1 MWGQGRHEG
10 RRIGKSPRRAMALRQ
25 KLEIRQGQSLVMTP
39 QMQQAIKLLQM
50 SNLELQAFVEAELE
64 RNPLLERELAE
75 EPENRRREP
84 DEAPREPAEEQSA
97 GAEQAERPDLSEA
110 MSAPADVGE
119 RLAEMGADATEM
131 FASDGP
137 ADAPS
142 AALGAGPAAGMRG
155 GGGRLAEG
163 EGRGLE
169 ETLSSETTLAQHL
182 EAQLPL
188 LLEEPA
194 ERLVGHHLIGL
205 LDDDGYLR
213 EPLEAVAEQ
222 LGARQEA
229 VERVLRKMQAM
240 DPPGV
245 FARDLAE
252 CLKLQLQEKDR
263 FDPAMEALVDNLEL
277 LARRDFDRLC
287 RICGVG
293 QEDLADMLAE
303 IRALN
308 PRPGGAIGPLVVQ
321 PVEPDVFVRA
331 APDGSWI
338 VELNSETLPRVLIDN
353 QYYATVKASAT
364 REEDREYISS
374 CLASANWL
382 VKSLDQRA
390 RTILAVAR
398 EIVRQQ
404 DAFLTRGVEA
414 LRPLTLRQVA
424 EAIGMH
430 ESTVS
435 RVTSNK
441 FMATPRGT
449 FELKYFFTTAIAS
462 SAGGEAVSA
471 EAVRHRIRQ
480 LIDAEDPKK
489 VLSDDK
495 LVELLRAEG
504 MEIARRTVAKYRE
517 AMGIP
522 SSVQRRREKK
532 MLAG

>member
-1 MWGQGRHEG
+1 
-10 RRIGKSPRRAMALRQ
+10 MALRQ
-25 KLEIRQGQSLVMTP
+25 KMEIRQGQSLVMTP
-39 QMQQAIKLLQM
+39 QMQQAIRLLQM

-64 RNPLLERELAE
+64 RNPLLERRDSE

-84 DEAPREPAEEQSA
+84 GEAPREHEDQEARRQEEEGSRA
-97 GAEQAERPDLSEA
+97 DLSEA
-110 MSAPADVGE
+110 MSAPADLGE
-119 RLAEMGADATEM
+119 RLAEMGADAAEM

-137 ADAPS
+137 ADAPES
-142 AALGAGPAAGMRG
+142 APGALAAGPGTGMGDAPGAGMAAGRGAGPAP
-155 GGGRLAEG
+155 G
-163 EGRGLE
+163 EGRSLE
-169 ETLSSETTLAQHL
+169 ETLSSEATLAQHL

-188 LLEEPA
+188 LLEDPA
-194 ERLVGHHLIGL
+194 ERLIGHHLIGL
-205 LDDDGYLR
+205 LDDDGYMR

-222 LGARQEA
+222 LGARKEA
-229 VERVLRKMQAM
+229 VESVLRKMQAM

-277 LARRDFDRLC
+277 LAKRDFDKLG

-293 QEDLADMLAE
+293 PEDLADMLAE

-308 PRPGGAIGPLVVQ
+308 PRPGGAIGPLAVQ
-321 PVEPDVFVRA
+321 ALTPDVFVRA

-338 VELNSETLPRVLIDN
+338 VELNSETLPRVLVNN

-404 DAFLTRGVEA
+404 DAFLTRGVAA

-424 EAIGMH
+424 DAIGMH

-517 AMGIP
+517 SMGIP
-522 SSVQRRREKK
+522 SSLQRRREKK